1 MSSAVFWLRYAT
13 VSPPVVDTVF
23 RPQSTSANSGDGVRL
38 ACFLTDDEKLMP
50 NISTLRTMFSASFA
64 TSPYSLNCASVLNMV
79 MGGRR
84 ELAKLARYETVN
96 GNTFLILLRRFLA
109 SVAGDEENK

>member
-1 MSSAVFWLRYAT
+1 MRSGGFLLRDAK
-13 VSPPVVDTVF
+13 VLPPVVDTVF

-84 ELAKLARYETVN
+84 ELAKLARYETGN
-96 GNTFLILLRRFLA
+96 SNTFLIFLCRFFA
-109 SVAGDEENK
+109 SV